1 MTSLFPNDDQVSL
14 DGENTPDEPVTDA
27 AGQTVTEDDDDAPLS
42 PSDEA
47 HAKHAAAVALGN
59 PSVAPPPV
67 EAQPP
72 KRNRRKDA
80 GTPRKPRGA
89 GVGDAIPA
97 TLTPVVEVGA
107 DPIIGHTETIS
118 TANATA
124 IIDHKAGQ
132 AFYVEGEAA
141 PKSDTHVN
149 INLNPIDGKLTAEAF
164 NEAVLDATRRSPGT
178 VINLGDMRELGS
190 NDIDFTAKAK
200 ARLKVYGKFAARART
215 AAQLWPK
222 EPVRYFDAV
231 SKIFVDL
238 AMGESR
244 VDALQFDKDAVAE
257 LVIGL
262 LPKSTVEVIERSGIT
277 AL

>member
-1 MTSLFPNDDQVSL
+1 MASLFPDDDQVSL
-14 DGENTPDEPVTDA
+14 DGENTPDEPITDA
-27 AGQTVTEDDDDAPLS
+27 AGQTVTADDDDAPLT

-67 EAQPP
+67 EVAPR
-72 KRNRRKDA
+72 KRAPRKDA
-80 GTPRKPRGA
+80 GKPRKPKLGDAIAARDMVGGA
-89 GVGDAIPA
+89 GVGDPIPGKLD
-97 TLTPVVEVGA
+97 TVVVVNNHPDS
-107 DPIIGHTETIS
+107 DPRDVLYGPALAEFNDTR
-118 TANATA
+118 AN
-124 IIDHKAGQ
+124 
-132 AFYVEGEAA
+132 V
-141 PKSDTHVN
+141 
-149 INLNPIDGKLTAEAF
+149 NLNEAI
-164 NEAVLDATRRSPGT
+164 NKAALDATCRSPGT

-190 NDIDFTAKAK
+190 SDIDFTAKAK
-200 ARLKVYGKFAARART
+200 ARLKVYGKFAARARA

-262 LPKSTVEVIERSGIT
+262 LPKSTVDVIERSGIT